1 MGENVTDERNEGAP
15 DVSDESNTTRPDLT
29 PEREDAADGWDARD
43 EGARRDGDRD
53 GAADPAAL
61 RTADASGAAATDEP
75 ADDGRRRP
83 PLPIIIGA
91 VLLLVAIGAGL
102 AFLIPSGPIRE
113 ADQLIPTNDPASATA
128 VAEAP
133 AGEVPTAL
141 PLPVAVEGDASEVIA
156 EVDELLDQLIQR
168 ELVIQQGLK
177 EGVVV
182 DDEQVTAQ
190 LDEIKASQ
198 GGGDAAQFEAFLT
211 QAKIGSEENLRRLLG
226 HDQIIEAMILR
237 HTTGEQ
243 AHARHI
249 LLSTENI
256 SDTAALRS
264 EAEAL
269 LEQLEGGADFAAL
282 AAENSDD
289 PGSAAN
295 GGDLGWALRGSYV
308 PEFDEAVFTMQP
320 GEFRL
325 VETQFG
331 FHIIEVIEPAEV
343 RGLESSAQLQTQP
356 GQLAFQETFI
366 PWVDKLQSDAEAGER
381 IKILVPVEQLVA
393 LPEGAAAA
401 PTAAP

>member
-1 MGENVTDERNEGAP
+1 
-15 DVSDESNTTRPDLT
+15 
-29 PEREDAADGWDARD
+29 
-43 EGARRDGDRD
+43 
-53 GAADPAAL
+53 
-61 RTADASGAAATDEP
+61 
-75 ADDGRRRP
+75 
-83 PLPIIIGA
+83 
-91 VLLLVAIGAGL
+91 
-102 AFLIPSGPIRE
+102 
-113 ADQLIPTNDPASATA
+113 
-128 VAEAP
+128 
-133 AGEVPTAL
+133 
-141 PLPVAVEGDASEVIA
+141 VEGDASEVIA
-156 EVDELLDQLIQR
+156 EVDGGQILRGDFVRFYQPGASADELLDQLIQR